1 MLFFVLLNLK
11 IWFIFYLKLKL
22 ILMKTIVNT
31 LFALVILCT
40 LTIMSCTEKNYLSKK
55 DLDSSMVESPQT
67 QADIDR
73 NKIIKFAKSSK
84 LKGNFTSTGIFYVI
98 EEAGTGLERPSSN
111 SNVTANY
118 KGTLLNGKKFD
129 SSYYRDQPL
138 KFKPGQ
144 VIKGWQEGVAMMSPG
159 GKATLV
165 VPSYL
170 AYGDQG
176 SPPVIPAGATL
187 QFDVELLEIKE

>member
-111 SNVTANY
+111 SNVTAHY

-129 SSYYRDQPL
+129 SSYDRDQPL

-144 VIKGWQEGVAMMSPG
+144 VIKGWQEAIRMLGKG
-159 GKATLV
+159 GKGKRYKTKKSAST
-165 VPSYL
+165 L
-170 AYGDQG
+170 AYEKKFG
-176 SPPVIPAGATL
+176 
-187 QFDVELLEIKE
+187 KKK